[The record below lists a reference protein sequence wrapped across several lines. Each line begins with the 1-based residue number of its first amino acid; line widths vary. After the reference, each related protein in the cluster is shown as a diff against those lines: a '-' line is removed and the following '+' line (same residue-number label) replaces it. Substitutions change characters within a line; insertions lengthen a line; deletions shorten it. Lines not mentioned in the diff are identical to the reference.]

1 MAEKGASKTSL
12 LGGDSYKSYKKGDG
26 DDVYHT
32 IKFLEDVP
40 MILNVE
46 IGRTDMSIREVLNL
60 KKGSVVEFKKI
71 VGEPMDVLVAERLMA
86 RGEVVVVNERYGVRI
101 SEVTRPDEKI
111 GDRRE

>member
-1 MAEKGASKTSL
+1 MAETRALGRAAM
-12 LGGDSYKSYKKGDG
+12 LGGDSISKLL
-26 DDVYHT
+26 DDDEVYHT

-40 MILNVE
+40 MIMNVE
-46 IGRTDMSIREVLNL
+46 IGRTDMRIRDVLNL
-60 KKGSVVEFKKI
+60 KKGSVVEFNKI
-71 VGEPMDVLVAERLMA
+71 VGEPVDVLVAERLMA